1 MVPRSKHLLTL
12 GLFVSVTI
20 AAVAQG
26 PQSPPV
32 TNPAL
37 TGEAPLP
44 RLGEKDADGRTV
56 YRARLTGHLT
66 NYYEEKIRPY
76 TLPDPLTTDDGRRVV
91 DAQMWLKERR
101 PEILKMFQTEI
112 YGRVP
117 DTAPR
122 VRWEVATVD
131 ANARDGAAVMKR
143 VVGTMGEGPDAPAMN
158 VTMYTPAR
166 ARGPVPMIL
175 TITFGGGPGRGG
187 TAAGQAPSAGRGAV
201 GQGDPIADI
210 LARGWGYATI
220 GYGDIEGDTYNTS
233 LSRVRKLALKPG
245 QNRPAPDEWGTISA
259 WAWGISRIVDYFESD
274 KSVDTKQIAIE
285 GHSRLGKTVL
295 WAGAQDQR
303 IAAVFSSCGGEMG
316 AALARRDYGESLD
329 DMAYD
334 FYWQFAGNI
343 HNYAGQWDKLPGD
356 QHFVISL
363 VAPRPL
369 FLNGG
374 LGDQWS
380 DPKGEFLGAVAAGPV
395 YRLLGKKD
403 LGTTELPAMDRPI
416 IDGDMGWNYHS
427 EGHLATPADWQAFLI
442 FLDKYFKVPGV
453 Q

>member
-1 MVPRSKHLLTL
+1 MMKSKYLLSL
-12 GLFVSVTI
+12 GLLVSVTV
-20 AAVAQG
+20 AVVAGG
-26 PQSPPV
+26 PQTPSV
-32 TNPAL
+32 TNPSL

-44 RLGEKDADGRTV
+44 RAGEKDADGRTV

-66 NYYEEKIRPY
+66 NYYEEKIPPY
-76 TLPDPLTTDDGRRVV
+76 TLPDPLKMNDGRRVV
-91 DAQMWLKERR
+91 DSQVWLKERR
-101 PEILKMFQTEI
+101 PEILQMFQTEI
-112 YGRVP
+112 YGKVP
-117 DTAPR
+117 DTAPK
-122 VRWEVATVD
+122 VRWEVASTD
-131 ANARDGAAVMKR
+131 PQARDGAAVMKR
-143 VVGTMGEGPDAPAMN
+143 VVGHMGDGPDAPTMN
-158 VTMYTPAR
+158 LTMYTPAR
-166 ARGPVPMIL
+166 ATGPVPIVL
-175 TITFGGGPGRGG
+175 TITFGGGPARGRGVVG
-187 TAAGQAPSAGRGAV
+187 PATGGAV
-201 GQGDPIADI
+201 GPGDPIADI

-233 LSRVRKLALKPG
+233 LSRARKLALKPG
-245 QNRPAPDEWGTISA
+245 QARPAPDEWGTISA
-259 WAWGISRIVDYFESD
+259 WAWGVSRIVDYFETD
-274 KSVDTKQIAIE
+274 KTVDAQQIAIE

-295 WAGAQDQR
+295 WAGAQDPR

-343 HNYAGQWDKLPGD
+343 QKYAGQWDKLPGD

-395 YRLLGKKD
+395 YRLLGRKD
-403 LGTTELPAMDRPI
+403 MGTTELPPMDRPI
-416 IDGDMGWNYHS
+416 IDGDIGWNYHS
-427 EGHLATPADWQAFLI
+427 EGHQATPADWQAFLK
-442 FLDKYFKVPGV
+442 FLDKYFKAPGV
-453 Q
+453 K